1 MQLAQ
6 QQQETFQQMSQQSM
20 EQAEQQ
26 QQAFQQLVQQSL
38 AAYME
43 YLRPSR

>member
-1 MQLAQ
+1 
-6 QQQETFQQMSQQSM
+6 M